1 MGQPTVI
8 WEITHSCNLPCVH
21 CPSAADDER
30 PIGQDLSTYEAY
42 KTIDQIALL
51 KPGRVVI
58 CGGDPLERQDLFQ
71 IIDYARRRG
80 LKPMVE
86 LVATP
91 NLTTETLVRLRDSG
105 AARAIFIVNGP
116 TSSHHDRMMGIRG
129 SFEMTMMAIE
139 WARNAGLPV
148 EINSLLTRRG
158 IADLAPIADLL
169 TGLGIEAWNVHF
181 VVPAGAA
188 RKLEILTPDEA
199 ERAFEI
205 LATIQETKRFRVRAV
220 EAPGYRRY
228 LIQRR
233 RDDVLWSDYSNYLP
247 DEIASCCIDDVVFIA
262 RNGAVRP
269 SAFLPVVAGNIRYRP
284 LFAIVRASDLFVAF
298 RDPSN
303 LKGKCGRCEYRY
315 VCGGSRARAWAGTGL
330 LFASD
335 PMCGY
340 QPKEA
345 RP

>member
-1 MGQPTVI
+1 MGQPTII
-8 WEITHSCNLPCVH
+8 WEITHSCNLACVH
-21 CPSAADDER
+21 CPRSFDDR
-30 PIGQDLSTYEAY
+30 PIADELSTYEAY
-42 KTIDQIALL
+42 KTIDQIASL
-51 KPGRVVI
+51 KPGRFVI
-58 CGGDPLERQDLFQ
+58 NGGDPLERADVFQ

-80 LKPMVE
+80 LKPAVE
-86 LVATP
+86 LVPTP
-91 NLTTETLVRLRDSG
+91 TLTASAIANLRNSG
-105 AARAIFIVNGP
+105 AAAAIFSVNGP
-116 TSSHHDRMMGIRG
+116 TSSHHDKMMGIRG

-181 VVPAGAA
+181 IVPAGAA
-188 RKLEILTPDEA
+188 RKLEILTADEA
-199 ERAFEI
+199 EQAFEI
-205 LATIQETKRFRVRAV
+205 LATIQETKHFRVRAV
-220 EAPGYRRY
+220 EAPEYRRY

-233 RDDVLWSDYSNYLP
+233 RDDVLWSDFANYLP
-247 DEIASCCIDDVVFIA
+247 DEIASCCIDDVVFIE

-269 SAFLPVVAGNIRYRP
+269 SAFLPVAAGNIRYRP

-303 LKGKCGRCEYRY
+303 LKGKCGRCEYRQ
-315 VCGGSRARAWAGTGL
+315 VCGGSRARAWAATGL

-335 PMCGY
+335 PMCAY
-340 QPKEA
+340 QPQEA
-345 RP
+345 RS